1 MFSIST
7 ADFPDLSEFVNK
19 LKASS
24 HEKSEFDA
32 IHDWCSERGFLL
44 HFSKIDDASSSSPTV
59 FYTLKYDRAKL
70 TGEQYSTVGKLR
82 SVVFDRDGN
91 ICCIAPPKML
101 TLSDDMN
108 AYEVNSVSSTLTAE
122 ELVEGIMV
130 NLFWKGSSGTG
141 TGKWYIAT
149 KSCVGEVSF
158 DHILQAEAAAQAT
171 AQAAAQAADGA
182 ESGDVVRE
190 EPREYQKLGVQEIL
204 RRRIC
209 EVLSLLPGGLDT
221 VPRQYCY
228 SLVIQ
233 HPKNQIV
240 NHITVPKLYL
250 VAVYEL
256 SYLDTSVG
264 VNAIRINR
272 DIFSPNF
279 GGSVTHMPSTLTCVS
294 DVIDTEAA
302 AATASVS
309 FTPHTVNDYCKMYGS
324 NDTHSVSLPG
334 IVFVDKD
341 TGFCYKKRNPKYESV
356 KKRKGMEQKLAAQ
369 YLQLRKDHG
378 IDEYLKYNPH
388 HSRTF
393 HQFRERLH
401 EYTQKLYDAYIEHY
415 VKKDAK
421 SLKEYDRELK
431 IHMYK
436 LHYEIYLA
444 KMKESGVFV
453 TKHTVIDY
461 VNQLAPAQ
469 QLACVNATPAPIRE
483 ASSFI
488 EGSNKSSH
496 EKFGTRPP
504 YKKQIERSKPQQD
517 GGHGGNAVELKSGF
531 RSNRPS
537 RGGRRMVPSLSVQIP
552 TTNDVASNEA
562 QRPGL
567 GLGLGQVKGSKPTGI
582 VKVQNQFAGLVVDS

>member
-7 ADFPDLSEFVNK
+7 ADFPDLTEFVNK

-24 HEKSEFDA
+24 HEKSDFDA
-32 IHDWCSERGFLL
+32 IRDWCSERGFLL
-44 HFSKIDDASSSSPTV
+44 HFSKIDDSASSSSCSSPTV

-91 ICCIAPPKML
+91 ICCVAPPKML
-101 TLSDDMN
+101 ALPNEMNTL
-108 AYEVNSVSSTLTAE
+108 EVNSVGSILSAE
-122 ELVEGIMV
+122 EMVEGIMV
-130 NLFWKGSSGTG
+130 NLFWKGGSSS

-158 DHILQAEAAAQAT
+158 DHILQAEAESQV
-171 AQAAAQAADGA
+171 AAAAAAAAASGGADGTPN
-182 ESGDVVRE
+182 DDTLRE
-190 EPREYQKLGVQEIL
+190 EPREFQKLGVQEIL

-209 EVLSLLPGGLDT
+209 EVLSLLPGGLTT
-221 VPRQYCY
+221 VPTQYCY

-256 SYLDTSVG
+256 SYVDTSVG
-264 VNAIRINR
+264 VSAVRINR
-272 DIFSPNF
+272 DIFSQNF

-294 DVIDTEAA
+294 DEIDTEAA
-302 AATASVS
+302 TAATAATAAVS
-309 FTPHTVNDYCKMYGS
+309 FTPHTVSDYCKMYGS
-324 NDTHSVSLPG
+324 IDTRSVSLPG
-334 IVFVDKD
+334 VVFVDTD

-369 YLQLRKDHG
+369 YLQLRKDRA
-378 IDEYLKYNPH
+378 IDEYLKYHPQ
-388 HSRTF
+388 HSRAF
-393 HQFRERLH
+393 QQLRERFH

-415 VKKDAK
+415 VKKNAK
-421 SLKEYDRELK
+421 PLKEYDRELK

-436 LHYEIYLA
+436 LHYDVYLA
-444 KMKESGVFV
+444 KMKEAGVFV

-469 QLACVNATPAPIRE
+469 QFACVISTPLPVRDALGGEAAATRGHRSS
-483 ASSFI
+483 SSF
-488 EGSNKSSH
+488 H
-496 EKFGTRPP
+496 QHP
-504 YKKQIERSKPQQD
+504 KKQIERAQP
-517 GGHGGNAVELKSGF
+517 KSDSVDVKNGF
-531 RSNRPS
+531 RNSRTS
-537 RGGRRMVPSLSVQIP
+537 RGGRMVPSLSIQVP
-552 TTNDVASNEA
+552 GRNETDYNA
-562 QRPGL
+562 AAGEADR
-567 GLGLGQVKGSKPTGI
+567 VKGSKSNGS
-582 VKVQNQFAGLVVDS
+582 VKVQNQFAGLDVDE